1 MESEIHEY
9 LMSLAGTAWD
19 YKAEWG
25 WERYL
30 VGGKMYAATMKPS
43 DVFAPEY
50 ANHPLLNLKCDP
62 LEAEFLREQYAD
74 ILPGFYSD
82 KRHWISIR
90 LDGEVPHGLIFKL
103 CDASYRLVCARLP
116 VKVRCAIED
125 SAKSC

>member
-1 MESEIHEY
+1 MEREIHEY

-25 WERYL
+25 WERYR

-74 ILPGFYSD
+74 ILPVFTRTSAIGFPSAWTA
-82 KRHWISIR
+82 RC
-90 LDGEVPHGLIFKL
+90 LT
-103 CDASYRLVCARLP
+103 ASFSNCATLP
-116 VKVRCAIED
+116 TA
-125 SAKSC
+125 